1 MASTNSLL
9 IRNARIVD
17 GSGGPSQDGDVA
29 VVDGH
34 IAAVGRGVSRTS
46 LPAGAREIDARGQVL
61 APGFIDVHTH
71 YDPQICWD
79 RLATPSLEHGVT
91 TVLMG
96 NCSLSL
102 APVKAQDRR
111 ALAGMFKQIE
121 DIALATFD
129 AGVPWNW
136 ETYPE
141 YLASIRPGLGIN
153 VAGLVGHSP
162 LRTYVMGA
170 AAQERAAT
178 PAEIEAMGAVLQDA
192 IRGGAAGL
200 STSYVDIDEHMRPVP
215 SRFAT
220 REEIIALGRA
230 MRDVGR
236 GFIQTVPVFFSPP
249 DQLQNIHDMGE
260 ISRAAGVMCSVAP
273 IVHNAMSSLWQDS
286 LAALDEETAKGA
298 RVFGQSMP
306 RTFDINI
313 RLSETSFVL
322 YALPA
327 WAEIMRLPLPERK
340 AAFADPARREELR
353 NQSML
358 LGPLLYVLRVGQ
370 TARPENKPLEGRF
383 LNDLATERGVTPADV
398 MLDLAVAEDLK
409 TEFAMRDFIHVDPD
423 GVTAILSHPRI
434 HIGASDAGAHIAQ
447 FCGAGDTSYLLARW
461 VRDLKAFSLEQAVH
475 RLTGELA
482 DAFGIRNR
490 GRLVPGQAADLV
502 LFNPDTIDRGS
513 EDFVSD
519 VPGGGNRY
527 VRHATG
533 IQLVAVNGAV
543 TWENGAY
550 TDARQ
555 GEIV

>member
-1 MASTNSLL
+1 
-9 IRNARIVD
+9 
-17 GSGGPSQDGDVA
+17 
-29 VVDGH
+29 
-34 IAAVGRGVSRTS
+34 
-46 LPAGAREIDARGQVL
+46 
-61 APGFIDVHTH
+61 
-71 YDPQICWD
+71 
-79 RLATPSLEHGVT
+79 
-91 TVLMG
+91 
-96 NCSLSL
+96 
-102 APVKAQDRR
+102 
-111 ALAGMFKQIE
+111 
-121 DIALATFD
+121 
-129 AGVPWNW
+129 
-136 ETYPE
+136 
-141 YLASIRPGLGIN
+141 
-153 VAGLVGHSP
+153 
-162 LRTYVMGA
+162 
-170 AAQERAAT
+170 
-178 PAEIEAMGAVLQDA
+178 
-192 IRGGAAGL
+192 
-200 STSYVDIDEHMRPVP
+200 VP

-220 REEIIALGRA
+220 RDEIIALGRA
-230 MRDVGR
+230 MREVGR

-260 ISRAAGVMCSVAP
+260 ISRAAGVMCSIAP
-273 IVHNAMSSLWQDS
+273 IVHNAMSTLWQDS

-383 LNDLATERGVTPADV
+383 LNDLASERGVTPADV

-409 TEFAMRDFIHVDPD
+409 TEFVMRDFIHVDPD
-423 GVTAILSHPRI
+423 GVTAILTHPRI

-461 VRDLKAFSLEQAVH
+461 VRDLKAFTLEQAVH

-490 GRLVPGQAADLV
+490 GRLAVGQAADLV
-502 LFNPDTIDRGS
+502 LFDPDTIDRGA

-533 IQLVAVNGAV
+533 IELVAVNGAV
-543 TWENGAY
+543 TWEGGAY
-550 TDARQ
+550 TDARN
-555 GEIV
+555 GAIV